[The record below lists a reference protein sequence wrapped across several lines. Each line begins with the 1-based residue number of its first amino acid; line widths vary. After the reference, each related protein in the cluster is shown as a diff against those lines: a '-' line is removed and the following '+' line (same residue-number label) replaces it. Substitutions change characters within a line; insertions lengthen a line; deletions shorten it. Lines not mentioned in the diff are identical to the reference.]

1 MEWTNKTIG
10 DIAFVTKLAGFEH
23 TKYIQGNCI
32 HERKDDSFIPLFIG
46 KTVRDGRIDK
56 NFDWYIPKSIADQL
70 PRSFLK
76 RKCLVLPYVGT
87 IGDLAVFDASYDALL
102 GSNIA
107 KIELNPNC
115 GYSEEF
121 IYYYLKSPRGQT
133 VLLKDEQG
141 GIQKNITMEAIRN
154 VLLPDVDENNQRK
167 IVSVLSAL
175 DDKIALNKKMN
186 QKLEAMAK
194 RLYDYWFVQY
204 DFPDKNGHPYK
215 TTGGPMTY
223 NPTLKRDIPAG
234 WEVKKVS
241 DYADLITKGTTPST
255 LGFDFQDTGINFVKV
270 ECIENGQ
277 ILQEN
282 LMHISEEANIAMKRS
297 QLRSNDILVTIAG
310 RLGSTAIVSDNIL
323 PANTNQAVALIR
335 LKKEYGHLVNYIYR
349 VISSSSM
356 QKRLQGSNAQSIQKN
371 LTLPI
376 LGDIEFVQDFNCE
389 IIKRFNEITKPIFL
403 EQQENIQEISRLTK
417 LRDKLLPLLMNGQV
431 EVK

>member
-1 MEWTNKTIG
+1 MEWTDKTIG

-23 TKYIQGNCI
+23 TKYIQGNCT

-194 RLYDYWFVQY
+194 RLYDYWFVQF

-223 NPTLKRDIPAG
+223 NPTLKREIPAG
-234 WEVKKVS
+234 WNDGVLSDIANITMGQSPDGASYNEDGEGMIFYQGSTDFGMRFPTVRQYTTAPTRFAKKGDILMSVRAPVGAVNIANTDCCIGRGLS
-241 DYADLITKGTTPST
+241 ALNSKLGSLSHLYFLIDVFNKTFENKNTVGTTFGSITKDELYALPVVIP
-255 LGFDFQDTGINFVKV
+255 DKNV
-270 ECIENGQ
+270 IEKF
-277 ILQEN
+277 EK
-282 LMHISEEANIAMKRS
+282 MAR
-297 QLRSNDILVTIAG
+297 
-310 RLGSTAIVSDNIL
+310 
-323 PANTNQAVALIR
+323 
-335 LKKEYGHLVNYIYR
+335 
-349 VISSSSM
+349 
-356 QKRLQGSNAQSIQKN
+356 
-371 LTLPI
+371 
-376 LGDIEFVQDFNCE
+376 
-389 IIKRFNEITKPIFL
+389 PIFD
-403 EQQENIQEISRLTK
+403 R
-417 LRDKLLPLLMNGQV
+417 
-431 EVK
+431 

>member
-23 TKYIQGNCI
+23 TKYIQGNCT

-154 VLLPDVDENNQRK
+154 VLLPDVDENNQKK

-204 DFPDKNGHPYK
+204 DFPDKNGRPYK

-223 NPTLKRDIPAG
+223 NPTLKREIPEGWGVKSLFDCSDVLYGFPYATEPFDEENLDTSTKPYPVIRIRDIKDNTISAKTT
-234 WEVKKVS
+234 ETVDDKYRTKVNDLLIGMDGYFHMSFWPRNDDYVNQRITRIRQKELSVMIIYHQIAPFIKFKEDQAKGSTVGHLS
-241 DYADLITKGTTPST
+241 DKDMKQINILVPNNPRLSEKFDSILNLITKNK
-255 LGFDFQDTGINFVKV
+255 QK
-270 ECIENGQ
+270 
-277 ILQEN
+277 
-282 LMHISEEANIAMKRS
+282 
-297 QLRSNDILVTIAG
+297 
-310 RLGSTAIVSDNIL
+310 
-323 PANTNQAVALIR
+323 
-335 LKKEYGHLVNYIYR
+335 IY
-349 VISSSSM
+349 
-356 QKRLQGSNAQSIQKN
+356 
-371 LTLPI
+371 
-376 LGDIEFVQDFNCE
+376 
-389 IIKRFNEITKPIFL
+389 
-403 EQQENIQEISRLTK
+403 RLTK

-431 EVK
+431 EVE

>member
-1 MEWTNKTIG
+1 MSELKSYIERIFENKPSKIV
-10 DIAFVTKLAGFEH
+10 ISKPAKKQSEFK
-23 TKYIQGNCI
+23 KI
-32 HERKDDSFIPLFIG
+32 
-46 KTVRDGRIDK
+46 TV
-56 NFDWYIPKSIADQL
+56 NLMPKFYQ
-70 PRSFLK
+70 
-76 RKCLVLPYVGT
+76 
-87 IGDLAVFDASYDALL
+87 
-102 GSNIA
+102 IA
-107 KIELNPNC
+107 KYTEKQVFHENSTADKIAERCCEITENEFLQLNAW
-115 GYSEEF
+115 SDEKE
-121 IYYYLKSPRGQT
+121 IY
-133 VLLKDEQG
+133 
-141 GIQKNITMEAIRN
+141 ITISKKG
-154 VLLPDVDENNQRK
+154 K
-167 IVSVLSAL
+167 IFYKEKKIASVLSSL

-194 RLYDYWFVQY
+194 CLYDYWFVQY

-223 NPTLKRDIPAG
+223 NPTLKREIPAG

-282 LMHISEEANIAMKRS
+282 LMHISEGANVAMKRS

-310 RLGSTAIVSDNIL
+310 RLGSAAIVSEHIL

-335 LKKEYGHLVNYIYR
+335 MKKEYGHLVNYIYR

-376 LGDIEFVQDFNCE
+376 LGDIEFVQDSNCE

-403 EQQENIQEISRLTK
+403 RQQENIQEITRLTA

-431 EVK
+431 VVG

>member
-1 MEWTNKTIG
+1 MELQEYNIVDALDVLIDYRGRTPKKSEKGIPTLSAKSVKMGYIDYNQCYYISKEEYDSFMVRGFPQKG
-10 DIAFVTKLAGFEH
+10 DILFTTEAPLGVVAKLD
-23 TKYIQGNCI
+23 
-32 HERKDDSFIPLFIG
+32 RDDVAVAQRLLTLRG
-46 KTVRDGRIDK
+46 KKGVLDNDFLLYYLQSSEGQQRIMAKQSGSTVMGIR
-56 NFDWYIPKSIADQL
+56 Q
-70 PRSFLK
+70 
-76 RKCLVLPYVGT
+76 
-87 IGDLAVFDASYDALL
+87 
-102 GSNIA
+102 
-107 KIELNPNC
+107 
-115 GYSEEF
+115 EEF
-121 IYYYLKSPRGQT
+121 
-133 VLLKDEQG
+133 
-141 GIQKNITMEAIRN
+141 
-154 VLLPDVDENNQRK
+154 RK
-167 IVSVLSAL
+167 INILIPSYEEQKKIASVLSAL

-194 RLYDYWFVQY
+194 RLYDYWFVQF
-204 DFPDKNGHPYK
+204 DFPDENDRPYK
-215 TTGGPMTY
+215 TSGGPMTH
-223 NPTLKRDIPAG
+223 NPTLNREIPAG

-241 DYADLITKGTTPST
+241 DYVDLITKGTTPST

-282 LMHISEEANIAMKRS
+282 LMHISEEANVAMKRS

-310 RLGSTAIVSDNIL
+310 RLGSAAIVSDNIL

-376 LGDIEFVQDFNCE
+376 LGDIEFVQDSNCE

-403 EQQENIQEISRLTK
+403 RQQENIQEITRLTA

-431 EVK
+431 TVGKKV